1 MDRRANPSAR
11 RGKKSASSQ
20 IEGKPYCRRL
30 GPVQAGLLDCRS
42 AEACQSIRVVTI
54 AVKSSNEDSAEGLSP
69 HFLDFIQ
76 CLNERRV
83 DFVLI
88 GGYALGVH
96 GVVRA
101 TGDMDFL
108 FRRTRG
114 NVRRLCEA
122 MDDFG
127 APPDLIDEEALM
139 TPEIVTQFGRPPHR
153 IDLLNTIDGVTAH
166 KVWTG
171 AISTTV
177 QGLPMKVIGLAEL
190 RLNKKAT
197 GRKKDEDDLRR
208 LEAPAARKTR

>member
-1 MDRRANPSAR
+1 M
-11 RGKKSASSQ
+11 
-20 IEGKPYCRRL
+20 
-30 GPVQAGLLDCRS
+30 
-42 AEACQSIRVVTI
+42 
-54 AVKSSNEDSAEGLSP
+54 KSSNEDSGEGLSP

-76 CLNERRV
+76 CLNDRRV

-108 FRRTRG
+108 YRRTRA

-127 APPDLIDEEALM
+127 APPELIDEEALM

-153 IDLLNTIDGVTAH
+153 IDLLNTIDGVTAK
-166 KVWTG
+166 KVWAG
-171 AISTTV
+171 ALSTTV
-177 QGLPMKVIGLAEL
+177 QGLPMKVIGLVEL
-190 RLNKKAT
+190 RANKKVT
-197 GRKKDEDDLRR
+197 GRRKDADDVRS
-208 LEAPAARKTR
+208 LEASARRKAR

>member
-1 MDRRANPSAR
+1 M
-11 RGKKSASSQ
+11 
-20 IEGKPYCRRL
+20 
-30 GPVQAGLLDCRS
+30 
-42 AEACQSIRVVTI
+42 
-54 AVKSSNEDSAEGLSP
+54 KSSNDDSGEGLSP

-76 CLNERRV
+76 CLNDRRV

-108 FRRTRG
+108 YRRTRA

-122 MDDFG
+122 MNDFG
-127 APPDLIDEEALM
+127 TPPELIDEAVLM
-139 TPEIVTQFGRPPHR
+139 TPEIVTQFGLPPHR
-153 IDLLNTIDGVTAH
+153 IDLLNAIDGVTAH